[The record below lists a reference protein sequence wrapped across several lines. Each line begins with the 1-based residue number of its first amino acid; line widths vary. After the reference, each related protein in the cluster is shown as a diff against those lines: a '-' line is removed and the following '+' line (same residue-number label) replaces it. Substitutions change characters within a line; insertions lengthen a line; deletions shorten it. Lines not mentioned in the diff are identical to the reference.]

1 MRILTRALCLLA
13 LSALA
18 RPALA
23 DEIQLKDG
31 KTFYGTIVGFDNK
44 MFKVKTDFGFIYVE
58 KDKIASIIPNKTEG
72 SQPAAASGAASPGAS
87 ANAESIGSASG
98 NSSGA
103 KQAVPAQRTRS
114 RKLHR

>member
-1 MRILTRALCLLA
+1 MRVLMRALCLLA
-13 LSALA
+13 LGAFA
-18 RPALA
+18 HPALA

-72 SQPAAASGAASPGAS
+72 SQPAAANAAGSNGAHPPSGNDSSDTSSPPIGNASASP
-87 ANAESIGSASG
+87 
-98 NSSGA
+98 
-103 KQAVPAQRTRS
+103 
-114 RKLHR
+114 

>member
-1 MRILTRALCLLA
+1 MRIIRRALCLLV
-13 LSALA
+13 LGALA

-58 KDKIASIIPNKTEG
+58 KDKIASIIPNKSEST
-72 SQPAAASGAASPGAS
+72 QPAAASGS
-87 ANAESIGSASG
+87 AGN
-98 NSSGA
+98 NSSNPNSAPIANSSSAA
-103 KQAVPAQRTRS
+103 KKQNSPSSSTQPE
-114 RKLHR
+114 